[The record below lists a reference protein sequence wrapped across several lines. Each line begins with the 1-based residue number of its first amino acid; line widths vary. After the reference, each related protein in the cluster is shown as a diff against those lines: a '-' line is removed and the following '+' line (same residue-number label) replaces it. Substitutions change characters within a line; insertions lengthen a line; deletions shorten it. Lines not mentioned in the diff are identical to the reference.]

1 MKKQFTIIP
10 ILLVLFSFTV
20 LFPNEVSSQSI
31 KITGSWDESVD
42 TTDLQGGAGTDL
54 ISTYES
60 VSNVCDIDITGG
72 AKKNWRVDV
81 NKTDTLWH
89 ANLHLYVRRTSD
101 GTGGGTITGGT
112 AYQEITDINQTLF
125 SGYDNLRDITIQ
137 YQLTGVSVQ
146 ILPNVY
152 TTTVNY
158 TITKI

>member
-1 MKKQFTIIP
+1 MIIP
-10 ILLVLFSFTV
+10 ILLVLFALMV
-20 LFPNEVSSQSI
+20 LYPNEVLSQSI
-31 KITGSWDESVD
+31 KITGSWDETVD
-42 TTDLQGGAGTDL
+42 STDLQGSAGTDL

-60 VSNVCDIDITGG
+60 ISNVCDIDITGG

-89 ANLHLYVRRTSD
+89 TNLHLYVRRTSD

-152 TTTVNY
+152 TTTINY
-158 TITKI
+158 TITTI